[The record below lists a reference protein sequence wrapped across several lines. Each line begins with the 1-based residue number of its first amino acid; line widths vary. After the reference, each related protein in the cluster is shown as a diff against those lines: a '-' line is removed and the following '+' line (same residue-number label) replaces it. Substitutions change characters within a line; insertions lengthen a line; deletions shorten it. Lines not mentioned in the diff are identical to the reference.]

1 MSEAGPA
8 GPSSTPARSPTT
20 DSDEISESLGRS
32 EVAKVFRHDHRPVLI
47 QDELFGHATEELES
61 VQEMADHVI
70 GRKGPGLGRHV
81 AVTAS

>member
-47 QDELFGHATEELES
+47 QDELFGHATEELEVSRRWPITSS
-61 VQEMADHVI
+61 VV
-70 GRKGPGLGRHV
+70 KGLDW
-81 AVTAS
+81 AAT